1 MKGSNNVIMAEQ
13 STEHQRIAQEGVAL
27 CRAGDWRRGM
37 ELLRSVASADDRSG
51 ELPGVFYS
59 YLGFGVARFDRHYK
73 EGLSLCQHAIK
84 REFYNP
90 ENYLNLAQT
99 YLLAG
104 DRGGAVSAI
113 RDGLK
118 IDSNHQDLRD
128 LQRDLGF
135 RREPVFPFLNRDNI
149 LNRILGKIRH
159 SLSPPGGSPGDSA

>member
-1 MKGSNNVIMAEQ
+1 MAEH
-13 STEHQRIAQEGVAL
+13 STDLQRIAQQGIDL

-37 ELLRSVASADDRSG
+37 ELLRAVASDEERSG
-51 ELPGVFYS
+51 DLPGVFYS
-59 YLGFGVARFDRHYK
+59 YLGFGIARFDRRFK
-73 EGLSLCQHAIK
+73 EGVSLCEHAIK

-99 YLLAG
+99 YLLVG

-113 RDGLK
+113 RGGLK
-118 IDSNHQDLRD
+118 IDSNDRDLRD

-135 RREPVFPFLNRDNI
+135 RREPVLPFLNRDNV

-159 SLSPPGGSPGDSA
+159 SLKPPSETPDGPA